1 MQACTHWRV
10 APTHPSSSLAPS
22 FVPLGQVCVRFRPGD
37 RGAGKLQ
44 LPLHQRLKIHT
55 SEDPIVDKE
64 PPEFLDA
71 LMNTRM
77 SQPVLLP
84 DSQKCVCLLPL
95 LACVRACVCTTL
107 LLLFHDMLWRSCSG
121 GDEEDAAS
129 IPTYPTAM
137 WGAC

>member
-1 MQACTHWRV
+1 MWALLVQGKGKARACRPAYIGGWH
-10 APTHPSSSLAPS
+10 PHPSPPSL
-22 FVPLGQVCVRFRPGD
+22 VPLGQVCVRFRPGD

-84 DSQKCVCLLPL
+84 DSQKCVWLLPL
-95 LACVRACVCTTL
+95 LACVRACL
-107 LLLFHDMLWRSCSG
+107 GMWRSCSG
-121 GDEEDAAS
+121 RDEEDAPS
-129 IPTYPTAM
+129 MYPTAM
-137 WGAC
+137 WGA